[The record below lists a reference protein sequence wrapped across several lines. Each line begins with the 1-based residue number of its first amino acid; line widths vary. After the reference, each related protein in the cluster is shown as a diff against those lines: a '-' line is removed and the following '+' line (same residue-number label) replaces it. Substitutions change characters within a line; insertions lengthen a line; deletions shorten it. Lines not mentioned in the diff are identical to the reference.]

1 MAVLDVRPYG
11 TAKLTVVHIA
21 ALLFAAVI
29 VAVSAALGAQYVFR
43 YRKYQLA
50 ESRGEPDSPAHTPR
64 PSIGGS
70 SGDLAGGEGA
80 NADGDGN
87 SNGGGGGGGGG
98 VLRATSTTTLLSEVQ
113 SLIKMR
119 PRLVAGNKHTRLR
132 ESVDAEALAHAADG
146 EKGVERRRRANR

>member
-1 MAVLDVRPYG
+1 MAALDVRPY
-11 TAKLTVVHIA
+11 TVNLTVVHIA

-50 ESRGEPDSPAHTPR
+50 ESRGEPDSPVHTPR
-64 PSIGGS
+64 PSIDGS
-70 SGDLAGGEGA
+70 AADLAA
-80 NADGDGN
+80 NGSGSADADGGV
-87 SNGGGGGGGGG
+87 GG
-98 VLRATSTTTLLSEVQ
+98 VVRATSTTTLLSEVQ

-119 PRLVAGNKHTRLR
+119 PRMMANGGRSVNKHTRLR

-146 EKGVERRRRANR
+146 DEGVDRRRRANR